1 MAEGLTMV
9 HRDDLERTGNWS
21 LVRRSCGIGSFG
33 ANLVDIPPGESIPEH
48 DETGRD
54 QEEVFIVLSG
64 TPTMVIEGEDHP
76 AAAGTFVRLDPDLR
90 RTVRNDG
97 SEPAVVLVVSAPCSS
112 GYEPMGW
119 N

>member
-1 MAEGLTMV
+1 MPGFTIV
-9 HRDDLERTGNWS
+9 HADDVPRDGSWS
-21 LVRRSCGIGSFG
+21 LLRRALELRSFG
-33 ANLVDIPPGESIPEH
+33 IASVEIAPGASIPEH

-64 TPTMVIEGEDHP
+64 SPTMVIEGEDHP
-76 AAAGTFVRLDPDLR
+76 APAGTLVRLDPELR
-90 RTVRNDG
+90 RTMRNEG
-97 SEPAVVLVVSAPCSS
+97 AEAAVVLVVSAPCSS

>member
-1 MAEGLTMV
+1 MAGFTIVNADEV
-9 HRDDLERTGNWS
+9 PRDGNWS
-21 LVRRSCGIGSFG
+21 LLRRALELRSFG
-33 ANLVDIPPGESIPEH
+33 MASVEIAPGTSIPEH